1 MEEMDLRAGNWRRSV
16 IAIFGALLVAAAGWA
31 GSSSVTP
38 NMRSSMPAG
47 YEVIQLQPS
56 GAVLSILGLIECPEM
71 EGARR
76 MLQGLE
82 SHIVA
87 ASGATLRRFPRHF
100 SYRITASLRKTVID
114 PPTVKLNTDE
124 DPAEMMLG
132 LKFRLRAYDGL
143 EAEEIP
149 VESVTMI
156 GVPADVAYDERVY
169 RVSFDVGERAVTDRF
184 VLEVYSPAGDRL
196 ARFHFELL

>member
-1 MEEMDLRAGNWRRSV
+1 MS
-16 IAIFGALLVAAAGWA
+16 
-31 GSSSVTP
+31 
-38 NMRSSMPAG
+38 
-47 YEVIQLQPS
+47 
-56 GAVLSILGLIECPEM
+56 
-71 EGARR
+71 
-76 MLQGLE
+76 QGLE

-100 SYRITASLRKTVID
+100 SFRITASLRKTVID
-114 PPTVKLNTDE
+114 SPTVKLNTDE

-132 LKFRLRAYDGL
+132 LRFRLRAYDGL
-143 EAEEIP
+143 EAVEIP

-156 GVPADVAYDERVY
+156 GVPADVQYDERIY

-184 VLEVYSPAGDRL
+184 VMEVYSPAGERL